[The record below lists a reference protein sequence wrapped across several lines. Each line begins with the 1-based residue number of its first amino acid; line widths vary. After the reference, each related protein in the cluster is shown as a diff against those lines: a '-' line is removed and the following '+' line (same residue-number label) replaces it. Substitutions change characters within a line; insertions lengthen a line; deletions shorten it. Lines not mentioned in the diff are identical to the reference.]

1 MKLLEKLKYLKPLY
15 ASFIVILLWYL
26 LHFIVNSAIVPT
38 PHETIIAFFMLLKK
52 DLLLHIGASLFRLIA
67 ALLISMLIGVPLGL
81 ILGMSKRIDSVIS
94 PVVYILYPIPKIAFL
109 PVLMLLFGLGNVSK
123 IILIITIIV
132 FQIMLGARDGIKE
145 IDTQLFYSM
154 KSLGLN
160 KTQIYKNLVIPAVLP
175 KLISSLRVSIGISI
189 SVLFFAENFA
199 ATYGIG
205 YFIMNT
211 WSMIRYVD
219 MFAGILA
226 LSLMGLLVFK
236 FIDFIE
242 KKLCPWIYIDN
253 E

>member
-1 MKLLEKLKYLKPLY
+1 MKLLEKLKNLKTLY
-15 ASFIVILLWYL
+15 AYLIVILLWYL

-38 PHETIIAFFMLLKK
+38 PHETIIVFFLLLKK
-52 DLLLHIGASLFRLIA
+52 DLFLHIGASLFRLIA
-67 ALLISMLIGVPLGL
+67 ALLTSMLIGVPLGL
-81 ILGMSKRIDSVIS
+81 MLGMSKKMDSVIS
-94 PVVYILYPIPKIAFL
+94 PIVYILYPIPKIAFL

-160 KTQIYKNLVIPAVLP
+160 KAQIYKNLVIPAVLP

-236 FIDFIE
+236 FIDFLE
-242 KKLCPWIYIDN
+242 RKLCPWIYIDN